1 MNLIN
6 YIKSLFLKEEKQ
18 PVNQDDLLANG
29 SLIQK
34 DKDIIALNDVWI
46 TQSLTGN
53 IYGGKDITV
62 CKDVVI
68 TGDIN
73 CRKCVVEGKIEGNIS
88 VSDTLEI
95 RAGAILNGNIIAK
108 KLDVNPEAILNGN
121 ITIVKDGKPIYADIK
136 QKIANFNQ
144 QKPEKDASAKQ
155 EIIKLSPIPDHP
167 QNDSGEIDSDS
178 EAPAQNQNEPEQAK
192 IPKVDTP
199 PDKPKADPDENS
211 GKWW

>member
-18 PVNQDDLLANG
+18 PVNQDDLLVNG

-34 DKDIIALNDVWI
+34 DKDIIAINDVWI
-46 TQSLTGN
+46 TQSLTGD

-62 CKDVVI
+62 CKDAVI

-95 RAGAILNGNIIAK
+95 RAGAVLNGNIIAK
-108 KLDVNPEAILNGN
+108 KLNVNPEAILNGN

-136 QKIANFNQ
+136 LKIASINQ
-144 QKPEKDASAKQ
+144 QMPEKEAPAKEEFISAIR
-155 EIIKLSPIPDHP
+155 ESAPV
-167 QNDSGEIDSDS
+167 QNDPKEINSNR
-178 EAPAQNQNEPEQAK
+178 EAPAQIQDEPKQAEV
-192 IPKVDTP
+192 PKRDIRP
-199 PDKPKADPDENS
+199 EKSQDDPNENS

>member
-18 PVNQDDLLANG
+18 PVIQDDLLVNG

-34 DKDIIALNDVWI
+34 DKDIIAINDVWI
-46 TQSLTGN
+46 TQNLTGN

-95 RAGAILNGNIIAK
+95 RAGAVLNGNIIAK
-108 KLDVNPEAILNGN
+108 KLNVNPEAILNGN

-136 QKIANFNQ
+136 LKIASINQ
-144 QKPEKDASAKQ
+144 QKPGKE
-155 EIIKLSPIPDHP
+155 
-167 QNDSGEIDSDS
+167 DSILETHEQPSVS
-178 EAPAQNQNEPEQAK
+178 NSREENLNHKATAPVQNEPKHAEV
-192 IPKVDTP
+192 PKRDTQP
-199 PDKPKADPDENS
+199 EKPKADPDENN